1 MFNFY
6 KQAMAGVSDFA
17 GAVSRADSSIG
28 TALLEALSLQSINR
42 PTARLAEALNGY
54 SIDRTGNTVF
64 QDRDE
69 VSLKTTAVLSRLLAS
84 RPLEEAKMRQVRQ
97 KDAFY
102 NVMDRD
108 ARQAVTETL
117 KSYIRSGN
125 LDEEKLEKLAL
136 DYFKANGSPNGW
148 RSAYRTAIARADGD
162 LKDFMVDKLRDDSP
176 LNYMIDNIE

>member
-1 MFNFY
+1 
-6 KQAMAGVSDFA
+6 
-17 GAVSRADSSIG
+17 
-28 TALLEALSLQSINR
+28 
-42 PTARLAEALNGY
+42 
-54 SIDRTGNTVF
+54 
-64 QDRDE
+64 
-69 VSLKTTAVLSRLLAS
+69 
-84 RPLEEAKMRQVRQ
+84 MRQVRQ